1 MEDSPAFCT
10 GVGVGAEII
19 GVPDSEIAG
28 SCSGSG
34 VCEGVT
40 VSVAVAVAVGEFSV
54 TCAVCVSVGVPVD
67 VTCTVASSCVA
78 EGVSVGDVSVKVVVG
93 VDVGDDEV
101 GGAEVS
107 VAGGLSVGGGGWGVL
122 VTGLD
127 VGVRDGTVPCWSGI
141 AHTTGSIENSAN
153 KINSDTLT
161 ILL

>member
-19 GVPDSEIAG
+19 GVADSEIAG
-28 SCSGSG
+28 SCSGNG

-40 VSVAVAVAVGEFSV
+40 VSVAVAVGEFSV

-78 EGVSVGDVSVKVVVG
+78 EGVCVGDVSVKVVVG

-101 GGAEVS
+101 GGADVS
-107 VAGGLSVGGGGWGVL
+107 VAGGLSVGGGGLGVL

-127 VGVRDGTVPCWSGI
+127 VGVRVGTVPCWSGI
-141 AHTTGSIENSAN
+141 AHTTGSIENSVH

-161 ILL
+161 VLL